1 MTTKLENDD
10 TMRCKQDSMEAGSV
24 YCRHHLET
32 GQALDYAVSTAYE
45 FFQLVCSVQK
55 ELAFSIW
62 DNYRKLWVDN
72 AKQAMIENTGQP
84 AYTEAT
90 DTKTWSIVLDKRWF
104 RVRSELQS
112 GYGLTF
118 QINPTSQAKA
128 DAKAEAV
135 EAFLPR
141 LSAFRK
147 QHPKKSL
154 EECEAALVPVEQK
167 GVVSR
172 KDRRAVESV
181 VAGAVDLVKK
191 TAKADCQP
199 YVAGGTAWLK
209 TLTIMQHKK
218 LQETYGYPLVY
229 PEQ

>member
-1 MTTKLENDD
+1 MSENDD
-10 TMRCKQDSMEAGSV
+10 TLQCKQDSFEAGSA
-24 YCRHHLET
+24 YCRQALEA
-32 GQALDYAVSTAYE
+32 GQALDYAVTTAYAY
-45 FFQLVCSVQK
+45 FALVCSVKK

-62 DNYRKLWVDN
+62 DNYRSLWVDCS
-72 AKQAMIENTGQP
+72 KQSMIENTGQP
-84 AYTEAT
+84 AYTEQT
-90 DTKTWSIVLDKRWF
+90 DKKAWSTVLDKRWS

-128 DAKAEAV
+128 DEKLAAV

-141 LSAFRK
+141 LEAFRK

-229 PEQ
+229 PEK